1 MKSSQEFLSVLNIV
15 FPRCL
20 EIKQFTDVPLIYKD
34 MCLVYC
40 VEQEG
45 NSNYVICFDD
55 SGFFFN
61 VLTLYVSLKQKFD
74 RVFLYASKEFK
85 AKEKTKFALLTY
97 RHISFVDD
105 GGTYFCE
112 TRINTLEALFDDLKA
127 DMDYGYTKNTQL
139 VFKYYLFN
147 PVKSYTV
154 RTIAD
159 FLKISPASVSRANET
174 LSKLGVLSSS
184 GYGAGL
190 EYTII
195 NKRDALKKVRPY
207 FIRPFEKKYFLALDY
222 SQYDLMPDNLISGG
236 QALSEYTD
244 LSPSSNVRTFA
255 IYKKDFAPFYNAY
268 CSVAILNPTE
278 FVAVESY
285 IYGPNLFSDGKLV
298 DLFDLYVT
306 VIKEENIDDPR
317 VKEALKKVE
326 GLLIN
331 G

>member
-1 MKSSQEFLSVLNIV
+1 MRSSQEFLSNLNIV
-15 FPRCL
+15 FPRCT
-20 EIKQFTDVPLIYKD
+20 EIKQLTDIPVIYKD
-34 MCLVYC
+34 VCLVYC
-40 VEQEG
+40 VEQEEQQ
-45 NSNYVICFDD
+45 NYIICFDN
-55 SGFFFN
+55 SAFFFN
-61 VLTLYVSLKQKFD
+61 VLTLYVSLKEQFD
-74 RVFLYASKEFK
+74 RVFLYVSKEFK
-85 AKEKTKFALLTY
+85 AKEKTKFALLTF

-112 TRINTLEALFDDLKA
+112 TRINVLEALFDDLKT

-147 PVKSYTV
+147 PIKPYTV
-154 RTIAD
+154 RAIAD

-174 LSKLGVLSSS
+174 LNKLGALSST

-195 NKRDALKKVRPY
+195 NKKEALKIAKPY
-207 FIRPFEKKYFLALDY
+207 FIKPFDKKFFLALDDSY
-222 SQYDLMPDNLISGG
+222 YEMISDNLKSGG

-244 LSPSSNVRTFA
+244 LSPSSKMETFA

-268 CSVAILNPTE
+268 CSVAILDPSL

-285 IYGPNLFSDGKLV
+285 IYNPKLFSNGKSI
-298 DLFDLYVT
+298 DLFDLYVSI
-306 VIKEENIDDPR
+306 IKEENLDDPR
-317 VKEALKKVE
+317 VKESLKKVE